1 MWQQHTDEKMEGI
14 EWVKAYEGIEWV
26 KVYTYST

>member
-14 EWVKAYEGIEWV
+14 EWAKAYEGIEWV